1 MSRGLLLWRP
11 LRIWW
16 LALRLALGLWWDGQ
30 GWTYPGGCTPER
42 RAQRSRRR
50 ARWLTQRFLELGS
63 AFIKLGQLLSARPDV
78 LPTELV
84 EELAQLQDRVPA
96 FGFDVVQALLEQELG
111 ERCAEII
118 DLEPT
123 PLGSA
128 SLAQVHRASLRSGRQ
143 VVLKVQRPGLERL
156 FRLDLEV
163 LQQVAAVVQRHPR
176 WGRGRDWL
184 GIAKE
189 CRRVLLRELDFRLE
203 AEHAARFRQQF
214 LDDPGIRIPAVVWEL
229 SARRVLCLDYVPGIK
244 ITDRPALLAAGI
256 DPAAVAEK
264 GAASYL
270 QQLVRFGFFHA
281 DPHPG
286 NLAVAP
292 DGALI
297 YYDFGMMGQLS
308 ARLRSRLGRM
318 VRAAASRDAVML
330 VEELQAA
337 GVLAVGADPGPVR
350 RLVRVMLN
358 EALTPPF
365 SPSVINKLS
374 GDLYALVY
382 GQPFRLPPELIFVM
396 RALSTFEGVGRSLDP
411 GFSLVAIARPYLL
424 PLMTSSGGPGMG
436 QGPGGAAFG
445 GSARGGSDLFSEL
458 SRQAVEVGSRALGI
472 PRRLDDSLARIEQG
486 DLQVQIRAG
495 ETDRLLRR
503 LALAQQSAGQSMLL
517 AGLAVSAALLAG
529 GSRPA
534 LVTVPALLALPVG
547 FSWLKLQARLRRDG
561 RLDQLPG
568 VMTPSSGVSAGT
580 VASARPAEGPE
591 TAEGMRS

>member
-1 MSRGLLLWRP
+1 MISRP

-16 LALRLALGLWWDGQ
+16 LALRLLLSIWWGGQ
-30 GWTYPGGCTPER
+30 RWSYPGGWSEER
-42 RAQRSRRR
+42 QQLRSRIR
-50 ARWLTQRFLELGS
+50 ARWLASRFLELGS

-78 LPTELV
+78 LPAELV
-84 EELAQLQDRVPA
+84 EELAHLQDSVPA
-96 FGFDVVQALLEQELG
+96 FPFRVVQELLEQELG

-118 DLEPT
+118 DLEEA

-143 VVLKVQRPGLERL
+143 VVLKVQRPGLERI

-163 LQQVAAVVQRHPR
+163 MQQLAALVQRHPR
-176 WGRGRDWL
+176 WGRGRDWV
-184 GIAKE
+184 GIAQE

-214 LDDPGIRIPAVVWEL
+214 LDDPGIRVPAVVWEL
-229 SARRVLCLDYVPGIK
+229 SGRRVLCLDFVPGIK
-244 ITDRPALLAAGI
+244 ITDRQGLLDAGI
-256 DPAAVAEK
+256 SPSAVAEK

-286 NLAVAP
+286 NLAVSS

-308 ARLRSRLGRM
+308 LRLRSRLGSM
-318 VRAAASRDAVML
+318 ITAAAARDASAL
-330 VEELQAA
+330 VRELQGA
-337 GVLAVGADPGPVR
+337 GVIADDIDVGPVR

-365 SPSVINKLS
+365 SANVLDQLS
-374 GDLYALVY
+374 GDLYDLVY
-382 GQPFRLPPELIFVM
+382 GQPFRLPAELIFVM

-411 GFSLVAIARPYLL
+411 GFSLVAIAKPYLL
-424 PLMTSSGGPGMG
+424 PLMNSSGSGTN
-436 QGPGGAAFG
+436 
-445 GSARGGSDLFSEL
+445 DLINEL
-458 SRQAVEVGSRALGI
+458 SRQAAEVGSRALGI
-472 PRRLDDSLARIEQG
+472 PRRLDESLARIEQG

-503 LALAQQSAGQSMLL
+503 LALAQQSTGQAFLL
-517 AGLAVSAALLAG
+517 GSLGVAAAVLATSSLPGLVAVPIVLG
-529 GSRPA
+529 
-534 LVTVPALLALPVG
+534 LPVAWG
-547 FSWLKLQARLRRDG
+547 WLRCQSKLARDS
-561 RLDQLPG
+561 RLDQL
-568 VMTPSSGVSAGT
+568 T
-580 VASARPAEGPE
+580 
-591 TAEGMRS
+591 RS

>member
-1 MSRGLLLWRP
+1 MRRPLIWRP

-16 LALRLALGLWWDGQ
+16 LAFGLALGLWWDGQ
-30 GWTYPGGCTPER
+30 PWSYPGGVTPER
-42 RAQRSRRR
+42 RARRARSR
-50 ARWLTQRFLELGS
+50 ARWLTEQFLQLGS

-78 LPTELV
+78 LPAELV

-96 FGFDVVQALLEQELG
+96 FSFEVVQALLEQELG

-118 DLEPT
+118 DLEPV

-176 WGRGRDWL
+176 WGQGRDWV

-244 ITDRPALLAAGI
+244 INDRQALLDAGI
-256 DPAAVAEK
+256 EPAAVAEK

-286 NLAVAP
+286 NLAVGS

-308 ARLRSRLGRM
+308 GRLRSRLGRM
-318 VRAAASRDAVML
+318 VRAAAGRDAALL
-330 VEELQAA
+330 VQELQGAGVIAA
-337 GVLAVGADPGPVR
+337 GIDPGPVR

-365 SPSVINKLS
+365 SANVINKLS

-396 RALSTFEGVGRSLDP
+396 RALSTFEGVGRTLDP

-424 PLMTSSGGPGMG
+424 PLMTASGG
-436 QGPGGAAFG
+436 GPAGSGPNAGANE
-445 GSARGGSDLFSEL
+445 LFNEIT
-458 SRQAVEVGSRALGI
+458 RQAAEVGSRALGI
-472 PRRLDDSLARIEQG
+472 PRRLDESLARIEQG

-517 AGLAVSAALLAG
+517 AGLAVAAALLAAS
-529 GSRPA
+529 SRPA
-534 LVTVPALLALPVG
+534 LVAIPVVAGLPISWG
-547 FSWLKLQARLRRDG
+547 WLKLQARLRRDS
-561 RLDQLPG
+561 RIDQLPG
-568 VMTPSSGVSAGT
+568 VG
-580 VASARPAEGPE
+580 
-591 TAEGMRS
+591 

>member
-1 MSRGLLLWRP
+1 MIQRP

-16 LALRLALGLWWDGQ
+16 LALRLSAGLWWDGKR
-30 GWTYPGGCTPER
+30 WTYPGGPTPER
-42 RAQRSRRR
+42 RSRRARRR
-50 ARWLTQRFLELGS
+50 ARWLTREFLALGS

-78 LPTELV
+78 LPPELV
-84 EELAQLQDRVPA
+84 EELASLQDQVPA
-96 FGFDVVQALLEQELG
+96 FPFAVVQALLEEELG

-118 DLEPT
+118 DLEEL

-163 LQQVAAVVQRHPR
+163 LQQLAAVVQRHPR
-176 WGRGRDWL
+176 WGRGRDWV
-184 GIAKE
+184 GIAQE

-229 SARRVLCLDYVPGIK
+229 SSRRVLCLDYVPGIK
-244 ITDRPALLAAGI
+244 INDREALLAAGI
-256 DPAAVAEK
+256 EPAAVAEK

-292 DGALI
+292 DGTLI

-308 ARLRSRLGRM
+308 GRLRSRLGRM
-318 VRAAASRDAVML
+318 VRAAASRDASTL
-330 VEELQAA
+330 VKELQAS
-337 GVLAVGADPGPVR
+337 GVISPEADPGPVR

-358 EALTPPF
+358 DALTPPF
-365 SPSVINKLS
+365 SANVLQKLS
-374 GDLYALVY
+374 GDLYDLVY
-382 GQPFRLPPELIFVM
+382 GQPFRVPPELIFVM

-424 PLMTSSGGPGMG
+424 PLMTSSGN
-436 QGPGGAAFG
+436 
-445 GSARGGSDLFSEL
+445 GGSDLFGEL
-458 SRQAVEVGSRALGI
+458 SRQAAEVGSRALGI

-517 AGLAVSAALLAG
+517 AGLAVAASLLAT
-529 GSRPA
+529 SRQPA
-534 LVTVPALLALPVG
+534 LVLIPAVASLPVG
-547 FSWLKLQARLRRDG
+547 LGWLKLQGRLARDG

-568 VMTPSSGVSAGT
+568 ISPSPT
-580 VASARPAEGPE
+580 DPD
-591 TAEGMRS
+591 

>member
-1 MSRGLLLWRP
+1 MILLRP

-16 LALRLALGLWWDGQ
+16 LALALLLGLWWDGQ
-30 GWTYPGGCTPER
+30 AWSYVGGVTPER
-42 RAQRSRRR
+42 QRSRQRRR
-50 ARWLTQRFLELGS
+50 ARWLTQEFLGLGS

-78 LPTELV
+78 LPADLV
-84 EELAQLQDRVPA
+84 EQLATLQDRVPA
-96 FGFDVVQALLEQELG
+96 FPFAVVQDLLEQELG

-118 DLEPT
+118 DLESE

-143 VVLKVQRPGLERL
+143 VVLKVQRPGLERT

-163 LQQVAAVVQRHPR
+163 MQQVAAAVQRHPR
-176 WGRGRDWL
+176 WGRGRDWI
-184 GIAKE
+184 GIAQE

-229 SARRVLCLDYVPGIK
+229 STRRVLCLDYVPGIK
-244 ITDRPALLAAGI
+244 ITDRQALMEAGI
-256 DPAAVAEK
+256 VPAAVAEK

-286 NLAVAP
+286 NLAVAS

-308 ARLRSRLGRM
+308 SRLRGRLGSM
-318 VRAAASRDAVML
+318 VRAAAGRDAAGL
-330 VEELQAA
+330 VKELQLA
-337 GVLAVGADPGPVR
+337 GVIAPGVDPGPVR
-350 RLVRVMLN
+350 RLVRVMLE

-365 SPSVINKLS
+365 SANVLERLS
-374 GDLYALVY
+374 GDLYDLVY

-396 RALSTFEGVGRSLDP
+396 RALSTFEGVGRSLDS
-411 GFSLVAIARPYLL
+411 GFSLVSIARPYLL
-424 PLMTSSGGPGMG
+424 PLMTSSGG
-436 QGPGGAAFG
+436 G
-445 GSARGGSDLFSEL
+445 GSGSGSGSGSGVSANDLFNEI
-458 SRQAVEVGSRALGI
+458 SRQAAEVGSRALGI
-472 PRRLDDSLARIEQG
+472 PKRLDDSLARIEQG

-503 LALAQQSAGQSMLL
+503 LALAQQAAGQSMLL
-517 AGLAVSAALLAG
+517 AGLAVAAALLAV
-529 GSRPA
+529 SARPA
-534 LVTVPALLALPVG
+534 LVIIPLLASLPVG
-547 FSWLKLQARLRRDG
+547 LSWIKLQGRLKRDG
-561 RLDQLPG
+561 RIDQLP
-568 VMTPSSGVSAGT
+568 TS
-580 VASARPAEGPE
+580 R
-591 TAEGMRS
+591 

>member
-1 MSRGLLLWRP
+1 MILLRP

-16 LALRLALGLWWDGQ
+16 LALALLLGLWWDGQ
-30 GWTYPGGCTPER
+30 AWSYVGGVTPER
-42 RAQRSRRR
+42 QRSRQRRR
-50 ARWLTQRFLELGS
+50 ARWLTQAFLGLGS

-78 LPTELV
+78 LPAELV
-84 EELAQLQDRVPA
+84 EELSTLQDRVPA
-96 FGFDVVQALLEQELG
+96 FPFAVVQDLLEQELG

-118 DLEPT
+118 DLESE

-143 VVLKVQRPGLERL
+143 VVFKVQRPGLERT

-163 LQQVAAVVQRHPR
+163 MQQVAAAVQRHPR
-176 WGRGRDWL
+176 WGRGRDWI
-184 GIAKE
+184 GIAQE

-229 SARRVLCLDYVPGIK
+229 STRRVLCLDYVPGIK
-244 ITDRPALLAAGI
+244 ITDRQALIEAGI
-256 DPAAVAEK
+256 VPAAVAEK

-286 NLAVAP
+286 NLAVAA

-308 ARLRSRLGRM
+308 SRLRGRLGSM
-318 VRAAASRDAVML
+318 VRAAAGRDAAGL
-330 VEELQAA
+330 VKELQQA
-337 GVLAVGADPGPVR
+337 GVIAPGVDPGPVR
-350 RLVRVMLN
+350 RLVRVMLE

-365 SPSVINKLS
+365 SANVLERLS
-374 GDLYALVY
+374 GDLYDLVY

-396 RALSTFEGVGRSLDP
+396 RALSTFEGVGRSLDS

-424 PLMTSSGGPGMG
+424 PLMTSSGGSGSG
-436 QGPGGAAFG
+436 VG
-445 GSARGGSDLFSEL
+445 GSANDLFNEI
-458 SRQAVEVGSRALGI
+458 SRQAAEVGSRALGI
-472 PRRLDDSLARIEQG
+472 PKRLDDSLARIEQG

-503 LALAQQSAGQSMLL
+503 LALAQQAAGQSMLL
-517 AGLAVSAALLAG
+517 AGLAVAAALLAV
-529 GSRPA
+529 SARPA
-534 LVTVPALLALPVG
+534 LVIIPLLASLPVG
-547 FSWLKLQARLRRDG
+547 LSWVKLQGRLKRDG
-561 RLDQLPG
+561 RIDQLPG
-568 VMTPSSGVSAGT
+568 VG
-580 VASARPAEGPE
+580 
-591 TAEGMRS
+591 

>member
-1 MSRGLLLWRP
+1 MILLRP

-16 LALRLALGLWWDGQ
+16 LALALLLGLWWDGQ
-30 GWTYPGGCTPER
+30 AWSYVGGVTPER
-42 RAQRSRRR
+42 QRSRQRRR
-50 ARWLTQRFLELGS
+50 ARWLTQEFLGLGS

-78 LPTELV
+78 LPADLV
-84 EELAQLQDRVPA
+84 EQLATLQDRVPA
-96 FGFDVVQALLEQELG
+96 FPFAVVQDLLEQELG

-118 DLEPT
+118 DLESE

-143 VVLKVQRPGLERL
+143 VVLKVQRPGLERT

-163 LQQVAAVVQRHPR
+163 MQQVAAAVQRHPR
-176 WGRGRDWL
+176 WGRGRDWI
-184 GIAKE
+184 GIAQE

-229 SARRVLCLDYVPGIK
+229 STRRVLCLDYVPGIK
-244 ITDRPALLAAGI
+244 ITDRQALLEAGI
-256 DPAAVAEK
+256 VPAAIAEK

-286 NLAVAP
+286 NLAVAA

-308 ARLRSRLGRM
+308 SRLRGRLGSM
-318 VRAAASRDAVML
+318 VRAAAGRDAAGL
-330 VEELQAA
+330 VKELQLA
-337 GVLAVGADPGPVR
+337 GVIAPGVDPGPVR
-350 RLVRVMLN
+350 RLVRVMLE

-365 SPSVINKLS
+365 SANVLDRLS
-374 GDLYALVY
+374 GDLYDLVY

-396 RALSTFEGVGRSLDP
+396 RALSTFEGVGRSLDS

-424 PLMTSSGGPGMG
+424 PLMTSSGGSGG
-436 QGPGGAAFG
+436 GGGAN
-445 GSARGGSDLFSEL
+445 DLFNEI
-458 SRQAVEVGSRALGI
+458 SRQAAEVGSRALGI
-472 PRRLDDSLARIEQG
+472 PKRLDDSLARIEQG

-503 LALAQQSAGQSMLL
+503 LALAQQAAGQSMLL
-517 AGLAVSAALLAG
+517 AGLAVAASLLAV
-529 GSRPA
+529 SARPA
-534 LVTVPALLALPVG
+534 LVIIPLLASLPVG
-547 FSWLKLQARLRRDG
+547 LSWIKLQGRLKRDG
-561 RLDQLPG
+561 RIDQLPG
-568 VMTPSSGVSAGT
+568 VG
-580 VASARPAEGPE
+580 
-591 TAEGMRS
+591 

>member
-1 MSRGLLLWRP
+1 MILLRP

-16 LALRLALGLWWDGQ
+16 LALALLLGLWWDGQ
-30 GWTYPGGCTPER
+30 AWSYVGGVTPER
-42 RAQRSRRR
+42 QRSRQRRR
-50 ARWLTQRFLELGS
+50 ARWLTQAFLGLGS

-78 LPTELV
+78 LPAELV
-84 EELAQLQDRVPA
+84 EELATLQDRVPA
-96 FGFDVVQALLEQELG
+96 FPFAVVQDLLEQELG

-118 DLEPT
+118 DLESE

-143 VVLKVQRPGLERL
+143 VVFKVQRPGLERT

-163 LQQVAAVVQRHPR
+163 MQQVAAAVQRHPR
-176 WGRGRDWL
+176 WGRGRDWI
-184 GIAKE
+184 GIAQE

-229 SARRVLCLDYVPGIK
+229 SSRRVLCLDYVPGIK
-244 ITDRPALLAAGI
+244 ITDRQALIEAGI
-256 DPAAVAEK
+256 VPAAVAEK

-286 NLAVAP
+286 NLAVAA

-308 ARLRSRLGRM
+308 SRLRSRLGSM
-318 VRAAASRDAVML
+318 VRAAAGRDAAGL
-330 VEELQAA
+330 VKELQQA
-337 GVLAVGADPGPVR
+337 GVIAPGVDPGPVR
-350 RLVRVMLN
+350 RLVRVMLE

-365 SPSVINKLS
+365 SANVLERLS
-374 GDLYALVY
+374 GDLYDLVY

-396 RALSTFEGVGRSLDP
+396 RALSTFEGVGRSLDS

-424 PLMTSSGGPGMG
+424 PLMTSSGGSGSG
-436 QGPGGAAFG
+436 VG
-445 GSARGGSDLFSEL
+445 GSANDLFNEI
-458 SRQAVEVGSRALGI
+458 SRQAAEVGSRALGI
-472 PRRLDDSLARIEQG
+472 PKRLDDSLARIEQG

-503 LALAQQSAGQSMLL
+503 LALAQQAAGQSMLL
-517 AGLAVSAALLAG
+517 AGLAVAAALLAV
-529 GSRPA
+529 SARPA
-534 LVTVPALLALPVG
+534 LVVIPLLASLPVG
-547 FSWLKLQARLRRDG
+547 LSWIKLQGRLKRDG
-561 RLDQLPG
+561 RIDQLPG
-568 VMTPSSGVSAGT
+568 VG
-580 VASARPAEGPE
+580 
-591 TAEGMRS
+591 

>member
-1 MSRGLLLWRP
+1 MILLRP

-16 LALRLALGLWWDGQ
+16 LALALLLGLWWDGQ
-30 GWTYPGGCTPER
+30 AWSYVGGVTPER
-42 RAQRSRRR
+42 QRSRQRRR
-50 ARWLTQRFLELGS
+50 ARWLTQAFLGLGS

-78 LPTELV
+78 LPAELV
-84 EELAQLQDRVPA
+84 EELATLQDRVPA
-96 FGFDVVQALLEQELG
+96 FPFAVVQDLLEQELG

-118 DLEPT
+118 DLESE

-143 VVLKVQRPGLERL
+143 VVFKVQRPGLERT

-163 LQQVAAVVQRHPR
+163 MQQVAAAVQRHPR
-176 WGRGRDWL
+176 WGRGRDWI
-184 GIAKE
+184 GIAQE

-229 SARRVLCLDYVPGIK
+229 STRRVLCLDYVPGIK
-244 ITDRPALLAAGI
+244 ITDRQALIEAGI
-256 DPAAVAEK
+256 VPAAVAEK

-286 NLAVAP
+286 NLAVAA

-308 ARLRSRLGRM
+308 SRLRGRLGSM
-318 VRAAASRDAVML
+318 VRAAAGRDAAGL
-330 VEELQAA
+330 VKELQLA
-337 GVLAVGADPGPVR
+337 GVIAPGVDPGPVR
-350 RLVRVMLN
+350 RLVRVMLE

-365 SPSVINKLS
+365 SANVLERLS
-374 GDLYALVY
+374 GDLYDLVY

-396 RALSTFEGVGRSLDP
+396 RALSTFEGVGRSLDS

-424 PLMTSSGGPGMG
+424 PLMTSSGGSGSG
-436 QGPGGAAFG
+436 VG
-445 GSARGGSDLFSEL
+445 GSANDLFNEI
-458 SRQAVEVGSRALGI
+458 SRQAAEVGSRALGI
-472 PRRLDDSLARIEQG
+472 PKRLDDSLARIEQG

-503 LALAQQSAGQSMLL
+503 LALAQQAAGQSMLL
-517 AGLAVSAALLAG
+517 AGLAVAAALLAV
-529 GSRPA
+529 SARPA
-534 LVTVPALLALPVG
+534 LVIIPLLASLPVG
-547 FSWLKLQARLRRDG
+547 LSWVKLQGRLKRDG
-561 RLDQLPG
+561 RIDQLPG
-568 VMTPSSGVSAGT
+568 VS
-580 VASARPAEGPE
+580 
-591 TAEGMRS
+591 

>member
-1 MSRGLLLWRP
+1 MILLRP

-16 LALRLALGLWWDGQ
+16 LALALLLGLWWDGQ
-30 GWTYPGGCTPER
+30 AWSYVGGVTPER
-42 RAQRSRRR
+42 QRSRQRRR
-50 ARWLTQRFLELGS
+50 ARWLTQAFLGLGS

-78 LPTELV
+78 LPAELV
-84 EELAQLQDRVPA
+84 EELATLQDRVPA
-96 FGFDVVQALLEQELG
+96 FPFAVVQDLLEQELG

-118 DLEPT
+118 DLESE

-143 VVLKVQRPGLERL
+143 VVFKVQRPGLERT

-163 LQQVAAVVQRHPR
+163 MQQVAAAVQRHPR
-176 WGRGRDWL
+176 WGRGRDWI
-184 GIAKE
+184 GIAQE

-229 SARRVLCLDYVPGIK
+229 STRRVLCLDYVPGIK
-244 ITDRPALLAAGI
+244 ITDRQALIEAGI
-256 DPAAVAEK
+256 VPAAVAEK

-286 NLAVAP
+286 NLAVAA

-308 ARLRSRLGRM
+308 SRLRGRLGSM
-318 VRAAASRDAVML
+318 VRAAAGRDAAGL
-330 VEELQAA
+330 VKELQQA
-337 GVLAVGADPGPVR
+337 GVIAPGVDPGPVR
-350 RLVRVMLN
+350 RLVRVMLE

-365 SPSVINKLS
+365 SANVLERLS
-374 GDLYALVY
+374 GDLYDLVY

-396 RALSTFEGVGRSLDP
+396 RALSTFEGVGRSLDS

-424 PLMTSSGGPGMG
+424 PLMTSSGGSGSG
-436 QGPGGAAFG
+436 VG
-445 GSARGGSDLFSEL
+445 GSANDLFNEI
-458 SRQAVEVGSRALGI
+458 SRQAAEVGSRALGI
-472 PRRLDDSLARIEQG
+472 PKRLDDSLARIEQG

-503 LALAQQSAGQSMLL
+503 LALAQQAAGQSMLL
-517 AGLAVSAALLAG
+517 AGLAVAAALLAV
-529 GSRPA
+529 SARPA
-534 LVTVPALLALPVG
+534 LVIIPLLASLPVG
-547 FSWLKLQARLRRDG
+547 LSWVKLQGRLKRDG
-561 RLDQLPG
+561 RIDQLPG
-568 VMTPSSGVSAGT
+568 VS
-580 VASARPAEGPE
+580 
-591 TAEGMRS
+591 

>member
-1 MSRGLLLWRP
+1 MILLRP

-16 LALRLALGLWWDGQ
+16 LALALLLGLWWDGQ
-30 GWTYPGGCTPER
+30 AWSYVGGVTPER
-42 RAQRSRRR
+42 QRSRQRRR
-50 ARWLTQRFLELGS
+50 ARWLTQAFLGLGS

-78 LPTELV
+78 LPAELV
-84 EELAQLQDRVPA
+84 EELATLQDRVPA
-96 FGFDVVQALLEQELG
+96 FPFAVVQDLLEQELG

-118 DLEPT
+118 DLESE

-143 VVLKVQRPGLERL
+143 VVFKVQRPGLERT

-163 LQQVAAVVQRHPR
+163 MQQVAAAVQRHPR
-176 WGRGRDWL
+176 WGRGRDWI
-184 GIAKE
+184 GIAQE

-229 SARRVLCLDYVPGIK
+229 SSRRVLCLDYVPGIK
-244 ITDRPALLAAGI
+244 ITDRQALIEAGI
-256 DPAAVAEK
+256 VPAAVAEK

-286 NLAVAP
+286 NLAVAA

-308 ARLRSRLGRM
+308 SRLRSRLGSM
-318 VRAAASRDAVML
+318 VRAAAGRDAAGL
-330 VEELQAA
+330 VKELQQA
-337 GVLAVGADPGPVR
+337 GVIAPGVDPGPVR
-350 RLVRVMLN
+350 RLVRVMLE

-365 SPSVINKLS
+365 SANVLERLS
-374 GDLYALVY
+374 GDLYDLVY

-396 RALSTFEGVGRSLDP
+396 RALSTFEGVGRSLDS

-424 PLMTSSGGPGMG
+424 PLMTSSGGSGSG
-436 QGPGGAAFG
+436 VG
-445 GSARGGSDLFSEL
+445 GSANDLFNEI
-458 SRQAVEVGSRALGI
+458 SRQAAEVGSRALGI
-472 PRRLDDSLARIEQG
+472 PKRLDDSLARIEQG

-503 LALAQQSAGQSMLL
+503 LALAQQAAGQSMLL
-517 AGLAVSAALLAG
+517 AGLAVAAALLAV
-529 GSRPA
+529 SARPA
-534 LVTVPALLALPVG
+534 LVVIPLLASLPVG
-547 FSWLKLQARLRRDG
+547 LSWIKLQGRLKRDG
-561 RLDQLPG
+561 RIDQLP
-568 VMTPSSGVSAGT
+568 TS
-580 VASARPAEGPE
+580 R
-591 TAEGMRS
+591 

>member
-1 MSRGLLLWRP
+1 MILLRP

-16 LALRLALGLWWDGQ
+16 LALALLLGLWWDGQ
-30 GWTYPGGCTPER
+30 AWSYVGGVTPER
-42 RAQRSRRR
+42 QRSRQRRR
-50 ARWLTQRFLELGS
+50 ARWLTQEFLGLGS

-78 LPTELV
+78 LPADLV
-84 EELAQLQDRVPA
+84 EELATLQDRVPA
-96 FGFDVVQALLEQELG
+96 FPFAVVQDLLEQELG

-118 DLEPT
+118 DLESE

-143 VVLKVQRPGLERL
+143 VVLKVQRPGLERT

-163 LQQVAAVVQRHPR
+163 MQQVAAAVQRHPR
-176 WGRGRDWL
+176 WGRGRDWI
-184 GIAKE
+184 GIAQE

-229 SARRVLCLDYVPGIK
+229 STRRVLCLDYVPGIK
-244 ITDRPALLAAGI
+244 ITDRQALLEAGI
-256 DPAAVAEK
+256 VPAAVAEK

-286 NLAVAP
+286 NLAVAA

-308 ARLRSRLGRM
+308 SRLRGRLGSM
-318 VRAAASRDAVML
+318 VRAAAGRDAAGL
-330 VEELQAA
+330 VKELQQA
-337 GVLAVGADPGPVR
+337 GVIAPGVDPGPVR
-350 RLVRVMLN
+350 RLVRVMLE

-365 SPSVINKLS
+365 SANVLERLS
-374 GDLYALVY
+374 GDLYDLVY

-396 RALSTFEGVGRSLDP
+396 RALSTFEGVGRSLDS

-424 PLMTSSGGPGMG
+424 PLMTSSGGSGSG
-436 QGPGGAAFG
+436 VG
-445 GSARGGSDLFSEL
+445 GSANDLFNEI
-458 SRQAVEVGSRALGI
+458 SRQAAEVGSRALGI
-472 PRRLDDSLARIEQG
+472 PKRLDDSLARIEQG

-503 LALAQQSAGQSMLL
+503 LALAQQAAGQSMLL
-517 AGLAVSAALLAG
+517 AGLAVAAALLAV
-529 GSRPA
+529 SARPA
-534 LVTVPALLALPVG
+534 LVIIPLVASLPVG
-547 FSWLKLQARLRRDG
+547 LSWIKLQGRLKRDG
-561 RLDQLPG
+561 RIDQLPG
-568 VMTPSSGVSAGT
+568 LG
-580 VASARPAEGPE
+580 
-591 TAEGMRS
+591 

>member
-1 MSRGLLLWRP
+1 MILLRP

-16 LALRLALGLWWDGQ
+16 LALALLLGLWWDGQ
-30 GWTYPGGCTPER
+30 AWSYVGGVTPER
-42 RAQRSRRR
+42 QRSRQRRR
-50 ARWLTQRFLELGS
+50 ARWLTQEFLGLGS

-78 LPTELV
+78 LPADLV
-84 EELAQLQDRVPA
+84 EQLATLQDRVPA
-96 FGFDVVQALLEQELG
+96 FPFAVVQDLLEQELG

-118 DLEPT
+118 DLESE

-143 VVLKVQRPGLERL
+143 VVLKVQRPGLERT

-163 LQQVAAVVQRHPR
+163 MQQVAAAVQRHPR
-176 WGRGRDWL
+176 WGRGRDWI
-184 GIAKE
+184 GIAQE

-229 SARRVLCLDYVPGIK
+229 STRRVLCLDYVPGIK
-244 ITDRPALLAAGI
+244 ITDRQALLEAGI
-256 DPAAVAEK
+256 VPAAIAEK

-286 NLAVAP
+286 NLAVAA

-308 ARLRSRLGRM
+308 SRLRGRLGSM
-318 VRAAASRDAVML
+318 VRAAAGRDAAGL
-330 VEELQAA
+330 VKELQQA
-337 GVLAVGADPGPVR
+337 GVIAPGVDPGPVR
-350 RLVRVMLN
+350 RLVRVMLE

-365 SPSVINKLS
+365 SANVLDRLS
-374 GDLYALVY
+374 GDLYDLVY

-396 RALSTFEGVGRSLDP
+396 RALSTFEGVGRSLDS

-424 PLMTSSGGPGMG
+424 PLMTSSGGS
-436 QGPGGAAFG
+436 
-445 GSARGGSDLFSEL
+445 GSSANDLFNEI
-458 SRQAVEVGSRALGI
+458 SRQAAEVGSRALGI
-472 PRRLDDSLARIEQG
+472 PKRLDDSLARIEQG

-503 LALAQQSAGQSMLL
+503 LALAQQAAGQSMLL
-517 AGLAVSAALLAG
+517 AGLAVAASLLAV
-529 GSRPA
+529 SARPA
-534 LVTVPALLALPVG
+534 LVIIPLLASLPVG
-547 FSWLKLQARLRRDG
+547 LSWIKLQGRLKRDG
-561 RLDQLPG
+561 RIDQLPG
-568 VMTPSSGVSAGT
+568 VG
-580 VASARPAEGPE
+580 
-591 TAEGMRS
+591 

>member
-1 MSRGLLLWRP
+1 MALRLLILRP

-16 LALRLALGLWWDGQ
+16 VALALVLGLWWDGQ
-30 GWTYPGGCTPER
+30 AWTYPGGSSLER
-42 RAQRSRRR
+42 QAKRRR
-50 ARWLTQRFLELGS
+50 RLARWLTQEFLALGS

-78 LPTELV
+78 LPAELV
-84 EELAQLQDRVPA
+84 EELAHLQDRVPA
-96 FGFDVVQALLEQELG
+96 FSFDVVQALLERELG
-111 ERCAEII
+111 DRCAEII

-143 VVLKVQRPGLERL
+143 VVLKVQRPGLEQL

-163 LQQVAAVVQRHPR
+163 LQQLAAVVQRHPR
-176 WGRGRDWL
+176 WGRGRDWV
-184 GIAKE
+184 GIAQE

-214 LDDPGIRIPAVVWEL
+214 LDDPGIRVPGVIWEL
-229 SARRVLCLDYVPGIK
+229 SSRRVLCLDYLPGIK
-244 ITDRPALLAAGI
+244 ITDRQALVEAGI
-256 DPAAVAEK
+256 NPAAVAEK

-286 NLAVAP
+286 NLAVAS

-308 ARLRSRLGRM
+308 TRLRGRLGAM
-318 VRAAASRDAVML
+318 VRAAASRDASGL

-337 GVLAVGADPGPVR
+337 GVIAAGIDPGPVR
-350 RLVRVMLN
+350 RLVRLMLN

-365 SPSVINKLS
+365 SSNVLQKLS
-374 GDLYALVY
+374 GDLYDLVY

-411 GFSLVAIARPYLL
+411 GFSLVAIAKPYLL
-424 PLMTSSGGPGMG
+424 PLMTSSGGGS
-436 QGPGGAAFG
+436 GAN
-445 GSARGGSDLFSEL
+445 DLLNEL
-458 SRQAVEVGSRALGI
+458 SRQAAEVGSRALGI
-472 PRRLDDSLARIEQG
+472 PKRLDESLARIEQG

-503 LALAQQSAGQSMLL
+503 MVISQQSAGQSVLL
-517 AGLAVSAALLAG
+517 GSLAIAAALLAAS
-529 GSRPA
+529 SRPV
-534 LVTVPALLALPVG
+534 LVAIPLVSALPVG
-547 FSWLKLQARLRRDG
+547 FSWLKLQARLKRDA
-561 RLDQLPG
+561 RIDR
-568 VMTPSSGVSAGT
+568 VSAQQ
-580 VASARPAEGPE
+580 P
-591 TAEGMRS
+591 